1 MATRSDPAPSPAPA
15 AAPSRFSPK
24 LLVTIAGLVAALGLG
39 GGLFFVLRGG
49 QVHATPSAPEPAKP
63 IFVALEPLTV
73 NLQSEGKPK
82 FLHLGVTLRVH
93 DEKAQGRVA
102 EALPELRSRLFLLL
116 SNRDAA
122 ALSTAQDKA
131 KLADEIKLELNRA
144 PAANQP
150 AYGVT
155 GVAFNAFVVQ

>member
-1 MATRSDPAPSPAPA
+1 MATRSDPAPTPVPA
-15 AAPSRFSPK
+15 AAPRRFSPT
-24 LLVTIAGLVAALGLG
+24 LALAIAGLVSVLTLGSAL
-39 GGLFFVLRGG
+39 FVVLRGG
-49 QVHATPSAPEPAKP
+49 QVHATPSAPEPVKP
-63 IFVALEPLTV
+63 IFIALEPLTV

-82 FLHLGVTLRVH
+82 FLHLGVTLKVN
-93 DEKAQGRVA
+93 DEKDQGRVA

-122 ALSTAQDKA
+122 TLSTAQDKVR
-131 KLADEIKLELNRA
+131 LADEIKLELNRA
-144 PAANQP
+144 GAAGQP